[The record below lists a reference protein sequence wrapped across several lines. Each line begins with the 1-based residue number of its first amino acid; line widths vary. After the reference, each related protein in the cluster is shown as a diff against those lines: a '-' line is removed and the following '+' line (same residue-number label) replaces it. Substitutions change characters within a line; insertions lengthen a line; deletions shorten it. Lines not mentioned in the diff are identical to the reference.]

1 MATIGHTLV
10 GLSFAG
16 CSRAQ
21 SRDRRLPYVWIGLMV
36 LMAHLVDV
44 VEWFTVVLVPGW
56 KNGHYLTHSPI
67 YTAIMV
73 GAVCGCIAFFA
84 KVRRPMVFLL
94 VALAVFSHLLLDWY
108 GGRKA
113 LANAA
118 GVIEETEIGKDG
130 FPLRQMIVA
139 EIWLYGLLL
148 IEVLLWRAASDKR
161 CPSSGRHIAG
171 YLAAVA
177 VVAAGTRIAAIW
189 APVYTVCALHS
200 ALMLRRDLSWRL
212 AWGAVPLIPLGICLC
227 GELYSSHLIASAKD
241 RMMAGE
247 YHEAIS
253 RYERS
258 LRFPARA
265 SQVSTYVNIGQCYEY
280 MREPLL
286 AEATFM
292 KAIRADDTP
301 NSGQY
306 WLAWLYAN
314 QNYVGTP
321 IYRPDEAARI
331 LRELIGSTIRARV
344 KELAAMLLADI
355 ERRGTT
361 NALSQ

>member
-1 MATIGHTLV
+1 
-10 GLSFAG
+10 
-16 CSRAQ
+16 
-21 SRDRRLPYVWIGLMV
+21 MV

-73 GAVCGCIAFFA
+73 GAVCGCIAIFA
-84 KVRRPMVFLL
+84 KVRRPSVFLL
-94 VALAVFSHLLLDWY
+94 IALAVFSHLLLDWY

-118 GVIEETEIGKDG
+118 GVVEETDIGKDG

-161 CPSSGRHIAG
+161 CPPLGRQAAG
-171 YLAAVA
+171 FLAAIA
-177 VVAAGTRIAAIW
+177 VIAAGTRIAFFW
-189 APVYTVCALHS
+189 APVYALCAAHA
-200 ALMLRRDLSWRL
+200 ALVLRRDLSWRL
-212 AWGAVPLIPLGICLC
+212 AWGLVPLIPLGICLC
-227 GELYSSHLIASAKD
+227 GELYASRLVATAWD
-241 RMMAGE
+241 RMMAKE
-247 YHEAIS
+247 YREAIS
-253 RYERS
+253 LYEQS

-265 SQVSTYVNIGQCYEY
+265 SRVSTYVNIGQCYEY
-280 MREPLL
+280 MKEPLL

-292 KAIRADDTP
+292 KAIRAGDTP

-314 QNYVGTP
+314 QNWRGTSV
-321 IYRPDEAARI
+321 YRPEEAAKL
-331 LRELIGSTIRARV
+331 LRDLISSSIRPRV
-344 KELAAMLLADI
+344 KQLSADLLADL
-355 ERRGTT
+355 ERRGDLRSP
-361 NALSQ
+361 AK

>member
-1 MATIGHTLV
+1 
-10 GLSFAG
+10 
-16 CSRAQ
+16 
-21 SRDRRLPYVWIGLMV
+21 MV

-73 GAVCGCIAFFA
+73 GVVCGCIAFFA
-84 KVRRPMVFLL
+84 KVRRPTVFLL
-94 VALAVFSHLLLDWY
+94 IALAVFSHLLLDWY

-118 GVIEETEIGKDG
+118 GVIEEAEIGKDG

-161 CPSSGRHIAG
+161 CPPLGRQAAG
-171 YLAAVA
+171 FLAAIA
-177 VVAAGTRIAAIW
+177 VIAAGTRLAAIW
-189 APVYTVCALHS
+189 APVYALCAAHAGLI
-200 ALMLRRDLSWRL
+200 LRRDMTWRL
-212 AWGAVPLIPLGICLC
+212 AWGLVPLVPLGICLC
-227 GELYSSHLIASAKD
+227 GELYSSHLIATARD

-265 SQVSTYVNIGQCYEY
+265 SRVSTYVNIGQCYEY
-280 MREPLL
+280 MKEPLL

-331 LRELIGSTIRARV
+331 LRELIDSTIRVRV
-344 KELAAMLLADI
+344 KQLAVTLLADI
-355 ERRGTT
+355 ERRGATHTT
-361 NALSQ
+361 SQ